1 MADTDLPN
9 LPALIGTERFSTFLS
24 ATGGSHEAAVRLYS
38 WNMDASA
45 SLWGDLHVLEI
56 VLRNGLHHR
65 LARLFNRPDW
75 WNADVL
81 KGRDRRP
88 VDDAITAIRRRH
100 PRDWTAGHVVAELG
114 FGFWIGLL
122 ANRHH
127 TTLWTTALCEVFRH
141 FEGRRGDI
149 HAALER
155 LRKLRNRIAHHEPI
169 FGRDLAYDHR
179 MILSVLEYISSDA
192 SAWCRTRATL
202 APILKVSPL

>member
-1 MADTDLPN
+1 MAETDLPN

-24 ATGGSHEAAVRLYS
+24 AAGGSHEAAVRLYS

-81 KGRDRRP
+81 RGRDRRP
-88 VDDAITAIRRRH
+88 VDDAIAAIRRRH
-100 PRDWTAGHVVAELG
+100 PRGWTAGQVVAELG

-122 ANRHH
+122 AHH
-127 TTLWTTALCEVFRH
+127 CGRPRFARCSHISRAGEATSTPRWSASASCETGSPTTSRSSAVIWPTTA
-141 FEGRRGDI
+141 
-149 HAALER
+149 A
-155 LRKLRNRIAHHEPI
+155 
-169 FGRDLAYDHR
+169 
-179 MILSVLEYISSDA
+179 
-192 SAWCRTRATL
+192 
-202 APILKVSPL
+202 